1 MKLAFRDTLQE
12 GCTGQEFID
21 RLCTLQYIQNVKHL
35 NFAIF
40 NINLQVKMATC
51 CWMIKSRLDMS
62 IWNGPWIAEIKMTRQ
77 VLTGYASIFNIPW
90 ETLDDGHKDDCL
102 MVTRMDLI
110 MLLVMVSCG
119 HVKHLQ
125 SDSAM
130 FIHRE
135 NVWATKS
142 STATR
147 QAKTKSVI
155 YIPLFPLV
163 WRTNRKEKV
172 WGPSIFTRILPILF
186 WKCTCADKMAILLS
200 SHCQLADTCLMA
212 IFNLDDKGYCL
223 HQGQARHL
231 ANDQRPVVSCWK

>member
-1 MKLAFRDTLQE
+1 
-12 GCTGQEFID
+12 
-21 RLCTLQYIQNVKHL
+21 
-35 NFAIF
+35 
-40 NINLQVKMATC
+40 
-51 CWMIKSRLDMS
+51 MIKLRLEMC
-62 IWNGPWIAEIKMTRQ
+62 IWSGPWIAEIKMTLQ

-142 STATR
+142 NTATR
-147 QAKTKSVI
+147 QDKTKSVI
-155 YIPLFPLV
+155 YFPLPFFIFGIFPLV
-163 WRTNRKEKV
+163 WRTNKKEQV
-172 WGPSIFTRILPILF
+172 RGQSSFTQILPINF
-186 WKCTCADKMAILLS
+186 WKCTSADKLTILL
-200 SHCQLADTCLMA
+200 MV
-212 IFNLDDKGYCL
+212 IFNLDDNSVLLKSGT
-223 HQGQARHL
+223 
-231 ANDQRPVVSCWK
+231 S

>member
-1 MKLAFRDTLQE
+1 MTL
-12 GCTGQEFID
+12 
-21 RLCTLQYIQNVKHL
+21 
-35 NFAIF
+35 
-40 NINLQVKMATC
+40 
-51 CWMIKSRLDMS
+51 
-62 IWNGPWIAEIKMTRQ
+62 Q

-142 STATR
+142 SKKEKKKVVLGHKAG
-147 QAKTKSVI
+147 QNKTYNIFPSTLFFI
-155 YIPLFPLV
+155 FGIFPLV
-163 WRTNRKEKV
+163 
-172 WGPSIFTRILPILF
+172 
-186 WKCTCADKMAILLS
+186 
-200 SHCQLADTCLMA
+200 
-212 IFNLDDKGYCL
+212 
-223 HQGQARHL
+223 
-231 ANDQRPVVSCWK
+231 